1 MKGKRRL
8 VTGFCM
14 ILLCSVLAV
23 PVAAA
28 DYTVEKGDCLWKIAK
43 NELGSGLRWPEIFD
57 ANRDKIADPHWIFPG
72 QVFAIPGSGTSAQ
85 AAEPAEPAE
94 SEPAAE
100 TPEAPEA
107 AEPAASEAPENPLA
121 VHEPSNFLYG
131 PLTGEASDYADLANW
146 ALLPEAIEKPAD
158 TLYLYPTVYINTA
171 DDAPAIVPVEDEEM
185 REAALENIEH
195 ICGIFSESTNVF
207 APYYR
212 QSNLA
217 AIKNLRGD
225 DLLEYQMQEQRTDV
239 YAALDYYFENLN
251 GGRPF
256 LLAGHGQGSLMGKIV
271 LREYMQLHPE
281 YYERMIAAYVPG
293 YSITSEDMEVNPA
306 LRFAEGA
313 DDTGVIVSW
322 NTEGVGNGTNMCL
335 LPGALAINPINWKRD
350 ETPASAED
358 NLGSRIVNRETLEVD
373 ESVPGAADACLDL
386 ERGSVIN
393 SGVNLYYTKVDYSGI
408 PRLFGRRSYHNDDY
422 GFYYYNVQENVAARV
437 AAFLEQAA

>member
-1 MKGKRRL
+1 MKGKHAL
-8 VTGFCM
+8 VAGFCM
-14 ILLCSVLAV
+14 VLLCSVLAV
-23 PVAAA
+23 PVSAA

-43 NELGSGLRWPEIFD
+43 NELGSGVRWPEIFE
-57 ANRDKIADPHWIFPG
+57 ANRDKIADPHWIYPG
-72 QVFAIPGSGTSAQ
+72 QVFAIPGSDAAAGEAAQ
-85 AAEPAEPAE
+85 PADPVPAE
-94 SEPAAE
+94 AE
-100 TPEAPEA
+100 TPETPEPVAPAEA
-107 AEPAASEAPENPLA
+107 ETREHPLA
-121 VHEPSNFLYG
+121 AQEPSAFLYG

-146 ALLPEAIEKPAD
+146 ALLPETIAMPAD

-171 DDAPAIVPVEDEEM
+171 DDAPAIVPIEDESM
-185 REAALENIEH
+185 REAALENIER

-217 AIKNLRGD
+217 AIKELRGD

-251 GGRPF
+251 EGRPF

-271 LREYMQLHPE
+271 LREYMQMHPE

-293 YSITSEDMEVNPA
+293 YSITSEDMEVNPL

-322 NTEGVGNGTNMCL
+322 NTEGVGNGTNLCL
-335 LPGALAINPINWKRD
+335 LPGALVINPLNWKRD
-350 ETPASAED
+350 ETPASAEV
-358 NLGSRIVNRETLEVD
+358 NLGSRIVNRESGEVD
-373 ESVPGAADACLDL
+373 ESVPGLADAVLDV
-386 ERGSVIN
+386 ERGVVIN
-393 SGVNLYYTKVDYSGI
+393 SAVNLYYTKVDYSGI

-422 GFYYYNVQENVAARV
+422 SFYYYNVQENVATRV